1 VKYMMSRHMVR
12 GCQIAALGG
21 LLGAGLMTI
30 APALSAQQQA
40 APAAAAQ
47 MPKAGAPTFAKD
59 IAPIFQK
66 KCQVCHQ
73 PGSIAP
79 MALLTYA
86 DTRPWV
92 RSIKDKVSN
101 HSMPPWPIDKTI
113 GIQEFSNDMSLADRD
128 VESIVRWVDAGAPQ
142 GNPADMPPPV
152 KWPDYVNSWRY
163 EQRFGRPP
171 DLIVESPA
179 YTVVAN
185 GMDQFPPMSTKVTGL
200 KSERWIRAIEIKP
213 ANPESRYV
221 FHHANPSLKQDGK
234 SSPLIASA
242 VGTEGQ
248 IFPDD
253 AGKVIKPDSTVSFG
267 MHFWPIAK
275 DVKAVMVLGLW
286 FYPEGEKPPYETQGQ
301 VQFRAD
307 MSTGAT
313 SPAWNKHS
321 REVARRGDLL
331 IPPNGTAMYQGT
343 YVLDRP
349 ARIHDIRGH
358 MHVRGKYQIV
368 EAVYPDGHREVI
380 NKLNWD
386 HAWHT
391 TFVYEPHARPLL
403 PKGTVLITTSM
414 FDNTPHKGNPDPDQW
429 VVAGS
434 RTVDEMSHIWIG
446 MTFFD
451 KEEDFKK
458 VVAEQ
463 QRLRKPEIKTTAAPA
478 GRD

>member
-1 VKYMMSRHMVR
+1 MNTQTLQRRV
-12 GCQIAALGG
+12 CQASALAVLLGTG
-21 LLGAGLMTI
+21 LLYL
-30 APALSAQQQA
+30 APSLSAGQQS
-40 APAAAAQ
+40 AAAQ
-47 MPKAGAPTFAKD
+47 PATAGAPTFSKD
-59 IAPIFQK
+59 IAPVFQK

-79 MALLTYA
+79 MSLLTYA
-86 DTRPWV
+86 DARPWA
-92 RSIKDKVSN
+92 RSVKERVVSRK
-101 HSMPPWPIDKTI
+101 MPPWPIDKTV
-113 GIQEFSNDMSLADRD
+113 GIQEFTNDLSLSDHDIDLIAQ
-128 VESIVRWVDAGAPQ
+128 WVDAGAPQ
-142 GNPADMPPPV
+142 GDPADMPPPV

-163 EQRFGRPP
+163 EERFGRPP
-171 DLIVESPA
+171 DLVVESPA
-179 YTVVAN
+179 YNVVAN
-185 GMDQFPPMSTKVTGL
+185 GMDQFPPMQTKITGL
-200 KSERWIRAIEIKP
+200 TKERWIRAFVIKP
-213 ANPESRYV
+213 ANPDGRRDERRALAVV

-253 AGKVIKPDSTVSFG
+253 AGKLIKPDASVNFG

-286 FYPEGEKPPYETQGQ
+286 FYPEGQRPQFETQGQ

-307 MSTGAT
+307 MSTGAAT
-313 SPAWNKHS
+313 PSKHS
-321 REVARRGDLL
+321 REIARRGDLL

-343 YVLDRP
+343 YVLDKP
-349 ARIHDIRGH
+349 ARIHDLRGH

-368 EAVYPDGHREVI
+368 EAIYPDGRREVI

-386 HAWHT
+386 HGWHT
-391 TFVYEPHARPLL
+391 TFVYEPNVRPLL

-446 MTFFD
+446 MTFFE

-458 VVAEQ
+458 LVAEREQ
-463 QRLRKPEIKTTAAPA
+463 LRRSEPKVSTPA
-478 GRD
+478 SRD

>member
-1 VKYMMSRHMVR
+1 MMNTHTFQGRLRQV
-12 GCQIAALGG
+12 AVAVA
-21 LLGAGLMTI
+21 LLGAGLSSF
-30 APALSAQQQA
+30 APSLSAGQQQS
-40 APAAAAQ
+40 AAAQ
-47 MPKAGAPTFAKD
+47 PVKADAPTFSKD

-79 MALLTYA
+79 MSLLTYA
-86 DTRPWV
+86 DTRPWA
-92 RSIKDKVSN
+92 RSVKDKVVN
-101 HSMPPWPIDKTI
+101 RSMPPWPIDKTV
-113 GIQEFSNDMSLADRD
+113 GIQEFTNDLSLSDHD
-128 VESIVRWVDAGAPQ
+128 VATIARWVDAGSPQ
-142 GNPADMPPPV
+142 GNPADMPPPIT
-152 KWPDYVNSWRY
+152 WPDYVNSWRY
-163 EQRFGRPP
+163 EERFGRPP
-171 DLIVESPA
+171 DLVVESPA
-179 YTVVAN
+179 YNVVAN
-185 GMDQFPPMSTKVTGL
+185 GMDQFPPMQTQVKGL

-221 FHHANPSLKQDGK
+221 FHHANPSLKQEGK

-253 AGKVIKPDSTVSFG
+253 AGKLIKPDSAVNFG
-267 MHFWPIAK
+267 MHFWPVAK

-286 FYPEGEKPPYETQGQ
+286 FYPEGQRPQFETQGQ

-307 MSTGAT
+307 MSTGAAT
-313 SPAWNKHS
+313 PSKHS
-321 REVARRGDLL
+321 REIARRGDLL

-343 YVLDRP
+343 YVLDKP
-349 ARIHDIRGH
+349 ARIHDLRGH

-368 EAVYPDGHREVI
+368 EAVYPDGRREVI

-386 HAWHT
+386 HGWHT
-391 TFVYEPHARPLL
+391 TFVYDPSVRPLL

-446 MTFFD
+446 MTFFER
-451 KEEDFKK
+451 EEDFKRL
-458 VVAEQ
+458 VAERD
-463 QRLRKPEIKTTAAPA
+463 RLRKSEPRVTTPA
-478 GRD
+478 SRD